1 MPTCWFNT
9 PLRIW
14 VLDPRPKRIKIC
26 QPSPMHTSN
35 DTSNDTLPDS
45 PPPKRIQQCANPH
58 PYTWSKNPYS
68 WSYLGKYVI
77 MNFNDVICTLQ
88 AHQSGISTA
97 NHRSVHEQWTLVE
110 HFAVLWHKILIID
123 VLSDRFNSFDVS
135 EKASKSILQRVK
147 WVEHSVI
154 LFHETSYSGA

>member
-14 VLDPRPKRIKIC
+14 VLDPCPKRIKIC
-26 QPSPMHTSN
+26 EPSPMHTSN

-45 PPPKRIQQCANPH
+45 PPPKTNPTNLRTLT
-58 PYTWSKNPYS
+58 PIREERTPIAEAIWGNMWLWNYD
-68 WSYLGKYVI
+68 L
-77 MNFNDVICTLQ
+77 ICTLQ
-88 AHQSGISTA
+88 ANQSGISTA

-110 HFAVLWHKILIID
+110 HFAVLWHKI

-135 EKASKSILQRVK
+135 EKASKSNSNSSEGKMSR
-147 WVEHSVI
+147 
-154 LFHETSYSGA
+154 T